1 VIPARDAMGSEL
13 RPDVL
18 VVGAGPAGSMTAK
31 WAAKRGATVLMI
43 EKRQEVGSPVR
54 CGEGMSKEWLHEVGI
69 TPGRWINVEVEG
81 ARIYSPSEKVFEIN
95 EKHAG
100 NEVGYVVERD
110 GFDKQLAIDAA
121 NAGVEVRLKT
131 AAVGLLREG
140 SRVVGAKVKQFGEV
154 SEIRAPITVAA
165 DGFESQVGRWAGIP
179 TNLALRDMDTCLQYR
194 MTNVDSDV
202 RYCDFYL
209 GKVAPGGYVWVFPKG
224 EGLANVGIG
233 VQVSQVKNLADAR
246 TYLDRWI
253 DKHPGYAKGKKIDI
267 VGGGVS
273 ISPPLKQTVG
283 DGIMLVG
290 DAARMIDPLTGGGIA
305 NGCIA
310 GKICGEVAAEAAAT
324 GDVSKAFLQK
334 YEKGWRARLEEK
346 LYRNWLAKEKL
357 VTLSDETFDK
367 IVDALAG
374 VRLEK
379 LNVHNI
385 LKAVQA
391 KYPEVTKEFAAFL

>member
-1 VIPARDAMGSEL
+1 MAPDRKT
-13 RPDVL
+13 DVL
-18 VVGAGPAGSMTAK
+18 VIGAGPAGSMTAK
-31 WAAKRGATVLMI
+31 WAAQRGARVTLI
-43 EKRQEVGSPVR
+43 EKRQEIGSPVR

-81 ARIYSPSEKVFEIN
+81 ARIFSPSEKVFEIN

-121 NAGVEVRLKT
+121 NAGAELLLKT
-131 AAVGLLREG
+131 AAVSILRENG
-140 SRVVGAKVKQFGEV
+140 RVVGAKVKEFGA
-154 SEIRAPITVAA
+154 SAEIRAPITVGA

-179 TNLALRDMDTCLQYR
+179 TNLAMRDMDTCLQYR
-194 MTNVDSDV
+194 MTNVDCDV

-209 GKVAPGGYVWVFPKG
+209 GKVAPGGYVWIFPKA

-233 VQVSQVKNLADAR
+233 VQVSQVQSPADAR

-253 DKHPGYAKGKKIDI
+253 ANHPGYAKGKKIDM

-273 ISPPLKQTVG
+273 ISQPLRQTVT
-283 DGIMLVG
+283 DGLMLVG

-310 GKICGEVAAEAAAT
+310 GKICGEVAAEAVAT
-324 GDVSKAFLQK
+324 GNPSKEFLQK
-334 YEKGWRARLEEK
+334 YEKGWRSRLEEK
-346 LYRNWLAKEKL
+346 LFRNWLAKEKL

-367 IVDALAG
+367 VIDALAG

-379 LNVHNI
+379 LSVHNI
-385 LKAVQA
+385 LKAVRE
-391 KYPEVTKEFAAFL
+391 KYPEVTKEFEAFL

>member
-1 VIPARDAMGSEL
+1 MPQDVRT
-13 RPDVL
+13 DVL
-18 VVGAGPAGSMTAK
+18 VIGGGPAGSMTAK
-31 WAAKRGATVLMI
+31 WAARSGASVLLL
-43 EKRQEVGSPVR
+43 EKRQEIGSPVR
-54 CGEGMSKEWLHEVGI
+54 CGEGMSKDWLREVEI

-81 ARIYSPSEKVFEIN
+81 ARIFSPSEKIFEIN

-110 GFDKQLAIDAA
+110 EFDKQLAIDAA
-121 NAGVEVRLKT
+121 NAGVEIRLKT
-131 AAVGLLREG
+131 AAVSMLRENG
-140 SRVVGAKVKQFGEV
+140 RIAGARVKQFGETYDV
-154 SEIRAPITVAA
+154 RAKVTVGA

-179 TNLALRDMDTCLQYR
+179 TNIAMRDMDTCLQYR
-194 MTNVDSDV
+194 MTNVGCDV

-224 EGLANVGIG
+224 DGLANVGIG
-233 VQVSQVKNLADAR
+233 VQVSQVSSPADAR

-253 DKHPGYAKGKKIDI
+253 ARHPEYAKGKKIDM

-273 ISPPLKQTVG
+273 ISAPLKQTVT
-283 DGIMLVG
+283 DGLMLVG

-310 GKICGEVAAEAAAT
+310 GKICGTVAAEAAAT
-324 GDVSKAFLQK
+324 GDASKEFLQR

-367 IVDALAG
+367 IVDVLAG

-379 LNVHNI
+379 LSVHNI
-385 LKAVQA
+385 LKAVHT
-391 KYPEVTKEFAAFL
+391 KYPEVTKEFEAFL

>member
-1 VIPARDAMGSEL
+1 MVENL
-13 RPDVL
+13 TTDVL
-18 VVGAGPAGSMTAK
+18 VIGAGPAGSMTAK
-31 WAAKRGATVLMI
+31 WAAKSGARVLMI

-54 CGEGMSKEWLHEVGI
+54 CGEGMSKDWLKDVGI
-69 TPGRWINVEVEG
+69 VPSHRWINVEVEG
-81 ARIYSPSEKVFEIN
+81 ARIFSPSEKVLEIN

-110 GFDKQLAIDAA
+110 AFDKQLAIDAA
-121 NAGVEVRLKT
+121 NAGVEMLLKT
-131 AAVGLLREG
+131 AATGVIKENGK
-140 SRVVGAKVKQFGEV
+140 VVGVRAKRFGEPF
-154 SEIRAPITVAA
+154 EIRAPVTIGA

-179 TNLALRDMDTCLQYR
+179 TNIAMRDMDSCLQYR
-194 MTNVDSDV
+194 MTNVDCDT

-209 GKVAPGGYVWVFPKG
+209 GSVAPGGYVWIFPKA

-233 VQVSQVKNLADAR
+233 VQLSQIHDMAAAR
-246 TYLDRWI
+246 TYLDAWI
-253 DKHPGYAKGKKIDI
+253 GKHPAYSKGKTIDV

-310 GKICGEVAAEAAAT
+310 GKICGEVAAQAVAAKTPTKEFFQA
-324 GDVSKAFLQK
+324 
-334 YEKGWRARLEEK
+334 YEKGWRSRFEEK

-357 VTLSDETFDK
+357 CTLSDATFDK
-367 IVDALAG
+367 VVDALQG
-374 VRLEK
+374 VK
-379 LNVHNI
+379 LQKLSVHNI
-385 LKAVQA
+385 LKAVHD
-391 KYPEVTKEFAAFL
+391 KYPDVTREFESFL

>member
-1 VIPARDAMGSEL
+1 MQDMKT
-13 RPDVL
+13 DVL
-18 VVGAGPAGSMTAK
+18 VIGAGPAGSMTAK
-31 WAAKRGATVLMI
+31 WASKSGARVLMI
-43 EKRQEVGSPVR
+43 EKRQEIGSPVR
-54 CGEGMSKEWLHEVGI
+54 CGEGMSKDWLADVGI

-81 ARIYSPSEKVFEIN
+81 ARIFSPSEKVFEIN
-95 EKHAG
+95 EKQAG
-100 NEVGYVVERD
+100 NEVGYVVERT

-121 NAGVEVRLKT
+121 NAGVEVKLKT
-131 AAVGLLREG
+131 AAVGLLKEHG
-140 SRVVGAKVKQFGEV
+140 RVVGAKVKEFGQTYEV
-154 SEIRAPITVAA
+154 RAPVTVGA

-179 TNLALRDMDTCLQYR
+179 TNIATRDMDTCLQYR
-194 MTNVDSDV
+194 MTAVDCDV

-209 GKVAPGGYVWVFPKG
+209 GKVAPGGYVWIFPKG

-233 VQVSQVKNLADAR
+233 VQVSQVTNPADAR

-253 DKHPGYAKGKKIDI
+253 DHHPGYAKGKKIDM

-273 ISPPLKQTVG
+273 ISPPLKQTVA

-310 GKICGEVAAEAAAT
+310 GKICGTVAAEGVHS
-324 GDVSKAFLQK
+324 GDVSKEFFQK

-357 VTLSDETFDK
+357 VSLSDETFDK

-374 VRLEK
+374 VKLQK

-385 LKAVQA
+385 LKAVRD
-391 KYPEVTKEFAAFL
+391 KYPEVTKEFEAFL

>member
-1 VIPARDAMGSEL
+1 MPDL
-13 RPDVL
+13 KTDVL
-18 VVGAGPAGSMTAK
+18 VIGAGPAGSMTAK
-31 WAAKRGATVLMI
+31 WAAQSGARVLMI
-43 EKRQEVGSPVR
+43 EKRQEIGSPVR
-54 CGEGMSKEWLHEVGI
+54 CGEGMSKDWLSEVGI
-69 TPGRWINVEVEG
+69 RPGRWINLEVEG
-81 ARIYSPSEKVFEIN
+81 ARIYSPSERVFEIN

-110 GFDKQLAIDAA
+110 AFDKQLAIDAA

-131 AAVGLLREG
+131 AATAILKENGTI
-140 SRVVGAKVKQFGEV
+140 VGAKVKEFGTTYEV
-154 SEIRAPITVAA
+154 RAPITVAA

-179 TNLALRDMDTCLQYR
+179 TNIATRDMDTCLQYR
-194 MTNVDSDV
+194 MTNVDCDV
-202 RYCDFYL
+202 RYCDFFL

-233 VQVSQVKNLADAR
+233 VQVSQVRSPADAR

-253 DKHPGYAKGKKIDI
+253 DRHPGYAKGKKIDM

-273 ISPPLKQTVG
+273 ISPPLKQTVT
-283 DGIMLVG
+283 DGMMLVG

-310 GKICGEVAAEAAAT
+310 GKICGTVAAEAARS
-324 GDVSKAFLQK
+324 GNVSKEFLQK
-334 YEKGWRARLEEK
+334 YEKGWRVRLEEK

-357 VTLSDETFDK
+357 VSLSDETFDK
-367 IVDALAG
+367 VVDALSG

-379 LNVHNI
+379 LSVHNI
-385 LKAVQA
+385 LKAVRD
-391 KYPEVTKEFAAFL
+391 KYPEVTKEFEAFL

>member
-1 VIPARDAMGSEL
+1 MAREMKT
-13 RPDVL
+13 DVL
-18 VVGAGPAGSMTAK
+18 VIGGGPAGSMTAK
-31 WAAKRGATVLMI
+31 WAAKSGARVVLV
-43 EKRQEVGSPVR
+43 EKRQEIGSPVR
-54 CGEGMSKEWLHEVGI
+54 CGEGMSKDWLADVGI
-69 TPGRWINVEVEG
+69 KPGRWINLEVEG

-110 GFDKQLAIDAA
+110 EFDKQLAIDAA
-121 NAGVEVRLKT
+121 NAGVEIHLKT
-131 AAVGLLREG
+131 AAVSMLRDHG
-140 SRVVGAKVKQFGEV
+140 KIAGATVKKFGEPV
-154 SEIRAPITVAA
+154 DIRAPITVAA
-165 DGFESQVGRWAGIP
+165 DGFESQVGRWAGIS
-179 TNLALRDMDTCLQYR
+179 TNIAMRDMDTCLQYR

-209 GKVAPGGYVWVFPKG
+209 GKVAPGGYVWVFPKA

-233 VQVSQVKNLADAR
+233 VQVSQVTSPADAK

-253 DKHPGYAKGKKIDI
+253 DKHPGYAKGKKIDM

-273 ISPPLKQTVG
+273 ISAPLKQTVA
-283 DGIMLVG
+283 DGFMIVG

-310 GKICGEVAAEAAAT
+310 GKICGTVAAQAVAA
-324 GDVSKAFLQK
+324 GDTSKEFLQR

-367 IVDALAG
+367 VIDVLTG

-379 LNVHNI
+379 LSVHNI
-385 LKAVQA
+385 LKAVHT
-391 KYPEVTKEFAAFL
+391 KYPEVTKEFEAFL

>member
-1 VIPARDAMGSEL
+1 MVNDLAT
-13 RPDVL
+13 DVL

-31 WAAKRGATVLMI
+31 WAAKSGARVVMI
-43 EKRQEVGSPVR
+43 EKRQEIGSPVR
-54 CGEGMSKEWLHEVGI
+54 CGEGMSKDWLREVGI
-69 TPGRWINVEVEG
+69 KPGKWINVEVEG
-81 ARIYSPSEKVFEIN
+81 ARIFSPSELVFEIN

-110 GFDKQLAIDAA
+110 GFDKALAIDAA
-121 NAGVEVRLKT
+121 NAGVDVMLKT
-131 AAVGLLREG
+131 AATSVLKENGKIAG
-140 SRVVGAKVKQFGEV
+140 VKAKAGGEPF
-154 SEIRAPITVAA
+154 EIRAKVTIGA

-179 TNLALRDMDTCLQYR
+179 TNIAMKDMDTCLQYR
-194 MTNVDSDV
+194 MTGVDSDL

-209 GKVAPGGYVWVFPKG
+209 GKVAPGGYVWVFPKD

-233 VQVSQVKNLADAR
+233 VQVSQIESMAEAR
-246 TYLDRWI
+246 KYLDAWI
-253 DKHPGYAKGKKIDI
+253 EKHPAYAKGKKIDM

-273 ISPPLKQTVG
+273 ISPPLKQTVT
-283 DGIMLVG
+283 DGMMLVG

-310 GKICGEVAAEAAAT
+310 GKICGEVAAEAAQR
-324 GDVSKAFLQK
+324 GDASKEFLQK

-357 VTLSDETFDK
+357 TTLSDETFDK
-367 IVDALAG
+367 IVDALQG

-385 LKAVQA
+385 LKAVHD
-391 KYPEVTKEFAAFL
+391 KYPEVTKEFEAFL